1 MTKLTDSKIFG
12 SIHEK
17 ILDSLHVGIYLCDI
31 DGKIIYIND
40 AYAEILCSSKNNI
53 LNKNIVDVIPKTR
66 ALKVMQSGNKE
77 IGDFCIIG
85 EGEAKNTTIVNRIP
99 MSDENGT
106 VLGMVSMCMFRNPDE
121 LKKLAEKVEQLDNKV
136 NFYKRRI
143 QSALSARYTL
153 DSILGEST
161 PLTLAK
167 SRLVNFAK
175 TDFPV
180 LIQGPT
186 GTGKELFANALHS
199 ESPRKNGPFVG
210 INCAAVPIEL
220 FESELFGYAGGA
232 FSGANKEG
240 KVGLIELADNGTLF
254 LDEIGDMP
262 LAAQAKL
269 LRVLEEKTVYRVGST
284 KAHAVDFR
292 LVAATNRNLNDIVA
306 QGSFREDLFYRISA
320 LPLQIPSLSE
330 RAFDIPVIA
339 RALIARMGKDDLII
353 TPETMEA
360 LIAYDWPGNIRELRN
375 VLIRAISVGDGR
387 KIHFQDLPPTVT
399 STNRTGFKVNPGPE
413 ADADTITGT
422 SQQPSTPASAKT
434 IDGFG
439 PPLTSLYAMN
449 ANAELSLIRQALEA
463 NNGNMARTA
472 KHLNISRATLY
483 EKCKK
488 YRINR
493 KNAAP

>member
-1 MTKLTDSKIFG
+1 
-12 SIHEK
+12 
-17 ILDSLHVGIYLCDI
+17 V
-31 DGKIIYIND
+31 
-40 AYAEILCSSKNNI
+40 
-53 LNKNIVDVIPKTR
+53 
-66 ALKVMQSGNKE
+66 
-77 IGDFCIIG
+77 
-85 EGEAKNTTIVNRIP
+85 
-99 MSDENGT
+99 
-106 VLGMVSMCMFRNPDE
+106 
-121 LKKLAEKVEQLDNKV
+121 
-136 NFYKRRI
+136 
-143 QSALSARYTL
+143 
-153 DSILGEST
+153 
-161 PLTLAK
+161 
-167 SRLVNFAK
+167 
-175 TDFPV
+175 
-180 LIQGPT
+180 
-186 GTGKELFANALHS
+186 
-199 ESPRKNGPFVG
+199 PF
-210 INCAAVPIEL
+210 EL

-292 LVAATNRNLNDIVA
+292 LVAATNRNLDDIVA

-353 TPETMEA
+353 TPETMET

-375 VLIRAISVGDGR
+375 VLIRAVSVGDGR
-387 KIHFQDLPPTVT
+387 KIHVQDLPPTLT
-399 STNRTGFKVNPGPE
+399 SPNRAGWKATPGPE
-413 ADADTITGT
+413 AAAGT
-422 SQQPSTPASAKT
+422 TACPDQQPSTQASGKT
-434 IDGFG
+434 IEGFS
-439 PPLTSLYAMN
+439 PPLASLHVMN

-488 YRINR
+488 YGIKR
-493 KNAAP
+493 KDSAP

>member
-1 MTKLTDSKIFG
+1 
-12 SIHEK
+12 
-17 ILDSLHVGIYLCDI
+17 
-31 DGKIIYIND
+31 
-40 AYAEILCSSKNNI
+40 
-53 LNKNIVDVIPKTR
+53 
-66 ALKVMQSGNKE
+66 
-77 IGDFCIIG
+77 
-85 EGEAKNTTIVNRIP
+85 
-99 MSDENGT
+99 
-106 VLGMVSMCMFRNPDE
+106 
-121 LKKLAEKVEQLDNKV
+121 
-136 NFYKRRI
+136 
-143 QSALSARYTL
+143 
-153 DSILGEST
+153 
-161 PLTLAK
+161 
-167 SRLVNFAK
+167 
-175 TDFPV
+175 
-180 LIQGPT
+180 
-186 GTGKELFANALHS
+186 
-199 ESPRKNGPFVG
+199 
-210 INCAAVPIEL
+210 
-220 FESELFGYAGGA
+220 
-232 FSGANKEG
+232 
-240 KVGLIELADNGTLF
+240 
-254 LDEIGDMP
+254 
-262 LAAQAKL
+262 
-269 LRVLEEKTVYRVGST
+269 
-284 KAHAVDFR
+284 
-292 LVAATNRNLNDIVA
+292 
-306 QGSFREDLFYRISA
+306 
-320 LPLQIPSLSE
+320 
-330 RAFDIPVIA
+330 
-339 RALIARMGKDDLII
+339 MGKDDLII